1 LKLSNEISGS
11 RYNLTDA
18 IIRQAERVNSTNGSS
33 STGTAA
39 QVNNGRSFQEIL
51 NEQLN
56 QRITFS
62 KHANQRTE
70 DRNIQISD
78 NDLTRLED
86 ACDRAQQKGIKDAL
100 IVMNDSAFIVNAQNK
115 TVITV
120 VDKNEMKSNVF
131 TNIDGAV
138 FI

>member
-18 IIRQAERVNSTNGSS
+18 IIRQAERINSTNGSS

-51 NEQLN
+51 NEQLS

-70 DRNIQISD
+70 DRNIRISD
-78 NDLTRLED
+78 SDLSRLED

-120 VDKNEMKSNVF
+120 VDKNEMKSSVF

>member
-1 LKLSNEISGS
+1 MSNEISGN

-18 IIRQAERVNSTNGSS
+18 IIRQAERINSTNGNS
-33 STGTAA
+33 STGTAV

-51 NEQLN
+51 SEQIN

-70 DRNIQISD
+70 DRNIRISD
-78 NDLTRLED
+78 SDLSRLED

-100 IVMNDSAFIVNAQNK
+100 IVMNESAFIVNAQNK

>member
-1 LKLSNEISGS
+1 MSNEIMGN

-18 IIRQAERVNSTNGSS
+18 IIRQAEKVNSSGSKPGGADS
-33 STGTAA
+33 R
-39 QVNNGRSFQEIL
+39 VNNGRSFQEIL
-51 NEQLN
+51 NEQLS
-56 QRITFS
+56 QKISFS

-70 DRNIQISD
+70 ERNIQISE
-78 NDLTRLED
+78 NDLNRLGD

-100 IVMNDSAFIVNAQNK
+100 IVMEDHAFIVNALNK

-120 VDKNEMKSNVF
+120 VDKNEMKSNIF
-131 TNIDGAV
+131 THIDGAV

>member
-1 LKLSNEISGS
+1 MSNEISGN

-18 IIRQAERVNSTNGSS
+18 IIRQAERINSSNGSS
-33 STGTAA
+33 SAGTAA

-51 NEQLN
+51 NEQLH

-70 DRNIQISD
+70 DRNIKISD
-78 NDLTRLED
+78 SDLTRLED

-131 TNIDGAV
+131 TNIDGAL

>member
-1 LKLSNEISGS
+1 MSNEISGN

-18 IIRQAERVNSTNGSS
+18 IIRQAEKVNS
-33 STGTAA
+33 STGSKTGGSS

-56 QRITFS
+56 QRISFS

-70 DRNIQISD
+70 ERNIQISAT
-78 NDLTRLED
+78 DLSRLED

-100 IVMNDSAFIVNAQNK
+100 IVMDDSAFIVNAQNK
-115 TVITV
+115 HVITV

>member
-1 LKLSNEISGS
+1 MSNEISGN

-18 IIRQAERVNSTNGSS
+18 IIRQSERINSTNGNS

-62 KHANQRTE
+62 KHT
-70 DRNIQISD
+70 DQIS
-78 NDLTRLED
+78 
-86 ACDRAQQKGIKDAL
+86 
-100 IVMNDSAFIVNAQNK
+100 
-115 TVITV
+115 
-120 VDKNEMKSNVF
+120 
-131 TNIDGAV
+131 
-138 FI
+138 

>member
-1 LKLSNEISGS
+1 MRTK
-11 RYNLTDA
+11 
-18 IIRQAERVNSTNGSS
+18 ERKRET
-33 STGTAA
+33 
-39 QVNNGRSFQEIL
+39 
-51 NEQLN
+51 
-56 QRITFS
+56 S
-62 KHANQRTE
+62 KSARTI
-70 DRNIQISD
+70 D
-78 NDLTRLED
+78 RLED

-100 IVMNDSAFIVNAQNK
+100 IVMEDNAFIVNALNK

>member
-1 LKLSNEISGS
+1 MSNEISGN

-18 IIRQAERVNSTNGSS
+18 IIRQAERINSTNGNS

-62 KHANQRTE
+62 KHATQRTE

-78 NDLTRLED
+78 SDLSRLGD
-86 ACDRAQQKGIKDAL
+86 ACDRAQQKGITDAL
-100 IVMNDSAFIVNAQNK
+100 IVMNDAAFIVNAQNK

>member
-1 LKLSNEISGS
+1 MSNEISGN

-18 IIRQAERVNSTNGSS
+18 IIRQAEKVNSTSGNNKA
-33 STGTAA
+33 GTSA

-56 QRITFS
+56 QRISFS
-62 KHANQRTE
+62 KHASQRTE
-70 DRNIQISD
+70 ERNIQISES
-78 NDLTRLED
+78 DLNRLED
-86 ACDRAQQKGIKDAL
+86 ACDKAKQKGIKDAL
-100 IVMNDSAFIVNAQNK
+100 IVMDDSAFIVNAQNK

-120 VDKNEMKSNVF
+120 VDKNEMKNNVF

>member
-1 LKLSNEISGS
+1 MPNEISGN

-18 IIRQAERVNSTNGSS
+18 IIRQTEKVNQ
-33 STGTAA
+33 STGSNTGNTAS
-39 QVNNGRSFQEIL
+39 QTVNGKSFQEIL
-51 NEQLN
+51 NEQLS
-56 QRITFS
+56 QKITFS
-62 KHANQRTE
+62 KHASQRTE
-70 DRNIQISD
+70 ERNIQITE
-78 NDLTRLED
+78 NDLNRLED

>member
-1 LKLSNEISGS
+1 MSNEISGN

-18 IIRQAERVNSTNGSS
+18 IIRQTEKVNSTSGNKAA
-33 STGTAA
+33 GTSA
-39 QVNNGRSFQEIL
+39 QINNGRSFQEIL
-51 NEQLN
+51 SEQLN
-56 QRITFS
+56 QRISFS
-62 KHANQRTE
+62 KHASQRTE
-70 DRNIQISD
+70 DRNIQISET
-78 NDLTRLED
+78 DLSRLED

-120 VDKNEMKSNVF
+120 VDKNEMQSNVF

>member
-1 LKLSNEISGS
+1 MSNEISGN

-18 IIRQAERVNSTNGSS
+18 IIRQSERINSTNGSS

-39 QVNNGRSFQEIL
+39 QVNNGRSFQDIL
-51 NEQLN
+51 NEQLK

-62 KHANQRTE
+62 KHATQRTE

-78 NDLTRLED
+78 NDLSRLED
-86 ACDRAQQKGIKDAL
+86 ACDRAQQKGITDAL

>member
-1 LKLSNEISGS
+1 MSNEISGS

-18 IIRQAERVNSTNGSS
+18 IIRQSERINSTNGSS

-56 QRITFS
+56 RKITFS

-70 DRNIQISD
+70 DRNIKISD
-78 NDLTRLED
+78 SDLTRLED
-86 ACDRAQQKGIKDAL
+86 ACDRAQEKGIKDAL

>member
-1 LKLSNEISGS
+1 MSNEISGN

-18 IIRQAERVNSTNGSS
+18 IIRQAEKINSTNGSS

-78 NDLTRLED
+78 SDLTRLEN
-86 ACDRAQQKGIKDAL
+86 ACDRAQEKGIKDAL

>member
-1 LKLSNEISGS
+1 LSNEISGS

-18 IIRQAERVNSTNGSS
+18 IIRQSERINSTNGSS

-51 NEQLN
+51 SEQLN

-78 NDLTRLED
+78 SDLTRLED
-86 ACDRAQQKGIKDAL
+86 ACDRAQEKGIKDAL

>member
-1 LKLSNEISGS
+1 MSNDISGN

-18 IIRQAERVNSTNGSS
+18 IIRQSERVNSTNGTS

-51 NEQLN
+51 NEQLK

-62 KHANQRTE
+62 KHATQRTE

-78 NDLTRLED
+78 NDLSRLED
-86 ACDRAQQKGIKDAL
+86 ACDRAQQKGITDAL

-120 VDKNEMKSNVF
+120 VDKNEMKNNIF

-138 FI
+138 FV

>member
-1 LKLSNEISGS
+1 MSNEISGN

-18 IIRQAERVNSTNGSS
+18 IIRQAEKVNSPGSKQGGTNSQI
-33 STGTAA
+33 T
-39 QVNNGRSFQEIL
+39 NGRSFQDIL

-56 QRITFS
+56 QRISFS

-70 DRNIQISD
+70 ERNIQISES
-78 NDLTRLED
+78 DLNRLED

-100 IVMNDSAFIVNAQNK
+100 IVMEDSAFIVNALNK

-120 VDKNEMKSNVF
+120 VDKNEMKSNIF

>member
-1 LKLSNEISGS
+1 MSNEISGN

-18 IIRQAERVNSTNGSS
+18 IIRQTEKVNSSS
-33 STGTAA
+33 GKKTAGTSA
-39 QVNNGRSFQEIL
+39 QINNGRSFQEIL
-51 NEQLN
+51 SEQLN
-56 QRITFS
+56 QRISFS

-70 DRNIQISD
+70 ERNIQISET
-78 NDLTRLED
+78 DLNRLED

-100 IVMNDSAFIVNAQNK
+100 IVMDDSAFIVNAQNK
-115 TVITV
+115 HVITV